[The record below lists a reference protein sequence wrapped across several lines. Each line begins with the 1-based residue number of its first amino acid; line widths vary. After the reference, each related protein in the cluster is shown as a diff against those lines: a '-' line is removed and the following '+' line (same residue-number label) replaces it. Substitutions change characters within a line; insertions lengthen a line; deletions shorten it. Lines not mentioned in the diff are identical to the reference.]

1 MAEIE
6 RVRLLLDELQRVN
19 GELEAPTKLEGW
31 KEMKAAARS
40 VYNTH
45 FFESSGFV
53 AEKCAAILAV
63 CGNRVTPNLI
73 TNYEQMLQALRRVEA
88 AESVHTGNSHE
99 KHLQKEARVKT
110 CIRLVASVEW
120 SMNNEVLNALR
131 QLTGTE
137 GLNIPPPEIRKK
149 LKEMQNNSLAIALNA
164 FFDAMKVYRTRHK
177 EEFTTQ
183 FTDYD

>member
-1 MAEIE
+1 MTEIE
-6 RVRLLLDELQRVN
+6 RVRLLLDELKRVN

-45 FFESSGFV
+45 FFISSGFV
-53 AEKCAAILAV
+53 ADKCAAILAV
-63 CGNRVTPNLI
+63 CGDRLTPNLR
-73 TNYEQMLQALRRVEA
+73 TNYERMLQALRRVEA

-99 KHLQKEARVKT
+99 THLQKEARVKT

-137 GLNIPPPEIRKK
+137 GLNIPWGEIRKK
-149 LKEMQNNSLAIALNA
+149 LKEMQNDSLAVALNA

-177 EEFTTQ
+177 EEFTTR